1 MITLR
6 MGERKTPWIYRG
18 SLRRDKEM
26 RCGNL
31 HYEFRRMTE
40 ELEGDMRHQER
51 LTMLTTVE
59 TIKRIDLNP
68 LQQSDTEPEG
78 KIGQQENRKGIA
90 ETIKQFGL
98 NPTRQ
103 NDNEL

>member
-1 MITLR
+1 
-6 MGERKTPWIYRG
+6 MGEKKTLWIYRG

-40 ELEGDMRHQER
+40 GLQRDMRQQER
-51 LTMLTTVE
+51 LTMFTTVE

-68 LQQSDTEPEG
+68 LQQSDKEPEG
-78 KIGQQENRKGIA
+78 NIGQQENRKA
-90 ETIKQFGL
+90 ATETIKQFGL
-98 NPTRQ
+98 DPPRQ
-103 NDNEL
+103 NDKEL